1 MLMMSATVVVG
12 ASERAIFTSS
22 SQKGTNASPAKG
34 LVRLSYSGCR
44 RTENYNL
51 EINTYVNN

>member
-1 MLMMSATVVVG
+1 MMSATVVVG